1 MDDIPSANISAYFQA
16 AATFLARGDISYLWR
31 EQLNSILLDVSNI
44 LCCSEQ
50 RGRAG
55 GGELPGGAEQ
65 VGHGADRGADDQP
78 ALERGEEPPQAAPVP
93 PRQAQHRLHGAA
105 ARPGAAAHQERGA
118 SRVELKLHFEQSRTI
133 TAILLDTAA
142 IKFLK
147 FIFIDLCQIV

>member
-1 MDDIPSANISAYFQA
+1 MSMESATNYH
-16 AATFLARGDISYLWR
+16 Y
-31 EQLNSILLDVSNI
+31 LLDVRNI

-65 VGHGADRGADDQP
+65 VGHGADRGAGDQP

-118 SRVELKLHFEQSRTI
+118 SRVELKLHFDQSGTI

-142 IKFLK
+142 IKLLK